1 MNDPHLVRDL
11 SPGDKLSLKGKIF
24 ELQRKLNLIDLE
36 TRINDEITSE
46 LPFKPT
52 IYTSNYS
59 PLSSNGKNDSGSSN
73 IFKAEIIQKVY
84 IYIYINYDFFK
95 QIAKERIA
103 KRDS

>member
-59 PLSSNGKNDSGSSN
+59 PISSTDNKESGISN
-73 IFKAEIIQKVY
+73 ILKAEIIQKVC
-84 IYIYINYDFFK
+84 I
-95 QIAKERIA
+95 
-103 KRDS
+103 